1 MLSFDPE
8 YIAGIFIKL
17 LQNVPITLFV
27 MLAAGIIAF
36 FLGIAVT
43 AVRIKKVSILY
54 PLASIYIS
62 FSRGTPIL
70 IQLFV
75 IYYGSP
81 LLFKLAGIDINQW
94 SQITFAIITLVFH
107 NAAIF
112 SEIARPAYLAVDKG
126 QHDAAD
132 SIGMT
137 GGQKVFRII
146 FPQVV
151 PIALPTIGNMVIDL
165 VKDTSVLFTIGVVDL
180 MGRAKLI
187 IANNYG
193 IGKVTVYIIV
203 ALIYWFISA
212 LVEWGVRLLEKR
224 NKKYKFAAGPA
235 LGREEHDI

>member
-1 MLSFDPE
+1 MKPGPDSIFD
-8 YIAGIFIKL
+8 IFMKL
-17 LQNVPITLFV
+17 LENVPITLLV
-27 MLAAGIIAF
+27 TLLSAVVAF

-43 AVRIKKVSILY
+43 AVRIKRVKLLY
-54 PLASIYIS
+54 PLVSVYIS

-81 LLFKLAGIDINQW
+81 LLFKLFGIDINGW
-94 SQITFAIITLVFH
+94 SQIVFAVMTLVFH

-137 GGQKVFRII
+137 GAQKVFRII

-151 PIALPTIGNMVIDL
+151 PIALPSVGNLIIDL
-165 VKDTSVLFTIGVVDL
+165 IKDTAILFTIGVVDL

-193 IGKVTVYIIV
+193 IGKVSVYIVV
-203 ALIYWFISA
+203 ALMYWFISA
-212 LVEWGVRLLEKR
+212 IAEHGVRLIEKR
-224 NKKYKFAAGPA
+224 NKKYKFASGLA
-235 LGREEHDI
+235 LGREDHDV

>member
-1 MLSFDPE
+1 MKSGTGDF
-8 YIAGIFIKL
+8 AGIFIKL
-17 LQNVPITLFV
+17 LENVPVTLLV
-27 MLAAGIIAF
+27 MLLSAVVAL

-43 AVRIKKVSILY
+43 AVRLKKVKVLY
-54 PLASIYIS
+54 PLASVYIS

-75 IYYGSP
+75 IYYGAP
-81 LLFKLAGIDINQW
+81 LLFRLAGIDINGW
-94 SQITFAIITLVFH
+94 SQIAFAVITLVFH

-137 GGQKVFRII
+137 GAQKVFRII
-146 FPQVV
+146 CPQAV
-151 PIALPTIGNMVIDL
+151 PIALPSLGNLLIDL
-165 VKDTSVLFTIGVVDL
+165 IKDTSILFTIGVVDL

-193 IGKVTVYIIV
+193 IGKVTVYIAV
-203 ALIYWFISA
+203 ALIYWAISA
-212 LVEWGVRLLEKR
+212 LAEGGVRLLEKR
-224 NKKYKFAAGPA
+224 NDKYKFAAGLA
-235 LGREEHDI
+235 AGREEHDV